1 MSAPATTTDQ
11 QILNYLGYLSE
22 KKKKAVLSV
31 VKTFAEET
39 LTLWD
44 LMPDEVKKDVE
55 LSIQQSKK
63 GIGKSHEDVMKKYS
77 KWLKK

>member
-1 MSAPATTTDQ
+1 MANANTIDL
-11 QILNYLGYLSE
+11 QILGYLERLSE
-22 KKKKAVLSV
+22 KKKKAILTV

-44 LMPDEVKKDVE
+44 LMPDEVRKGVE
-55 LSIQQSKK
+55 RSIDQSKK
-63 GIGKSHEDVMKKYS
+63 SVGKSHKEVMKKYG

>member
-1 MSAPATTTDQ
+1 MAHANTIDN

-22 KKKKAVLSV
+22 KKKKAILTV
-31 VKTFAEET
+31 VKTFAEEK

-44 LMPDEVKKDVE
+44 IMPDEVRKGVE
-55 LSIQQSKK
+55 RGIDQSKK
-63 GIGKSHEDVMKKYS
+63 GAGRTHEEVMKKYS

>member
-1 MSAPATTTDQ
+1 MIHTKNIDNE
-11 QILNYLGYLSE
+11 ILNYPGQLFD
-22 KKKKAVLSV
+22 KKKKAVLAV

-44 LMPDEVKKDVE
+44 TMPDEVWKGVE
-55 LSIQQSKK
+55 RGLEQSKK
-63 GIGKSHEDVMKKYS
+63 GIGRGQEEVMKKYS